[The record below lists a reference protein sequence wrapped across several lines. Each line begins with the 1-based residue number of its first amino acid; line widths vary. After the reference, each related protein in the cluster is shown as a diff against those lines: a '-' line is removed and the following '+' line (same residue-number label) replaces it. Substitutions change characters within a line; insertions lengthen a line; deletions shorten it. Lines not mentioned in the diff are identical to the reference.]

1 MKERIVKCVIPRFST
16 MYWLI
21 AFLAF
26 IFPGRSF
33 ADGYTAYY
41 RCNGTQEASLTV
53 KDNKLSMVVGLSN
66 FNRQLDTYRF
76 KEKGIEVVM
85 QRAASDD
92 NSEAIMSSIMPD
104 VNNMTLLVKN
114 NGYIIVKT
122 TCWLTK
128 TDKQ

>member
-1 MKERIVKCVIPRFST
+1 MMSLWDALRMNMMISYQELVRT
-16 MYWLI
+16 
-21 AFLAF
+21 
-26 IFPGRSF
+26 FP
-33 ADGYTAYY
+33 
-41 RCNGTQEASLTV
+41 
-53 KDNKLSMVVGLSN
+53 K

-92 NSEAIMSSIMPD
+92 NSEAIMSFIMPD

>member
-1 MKERIVKCVIPRFST
+1 M
-16 MYWLI
+16 
-21 AFLAF
+21 
-26 IFPGRSF
+26 G
-33 ADGYTAYY
+33 
-41 RCNGTQEASLTV
+41 
-53 KDNKLSMVVGLSN
+53 VGLSKV
-66 FNRQLDTYRF
+66 NRQLYTNIF

-92 NSEAIMSSIMPD
+92 NSDAIMSIIMPD

-114 NGYIIVKT
+114 KGYIIVKT

>member
-1 MKERIVKCVIPRFST
+1 MVNCVPS
-16 MYWLI
+16 I
-21 AFLAF
+21 A
-26 IFPGRSF
+26 FPGRSF
-33 ADGYTAYY
+33 FDGYTAYY
-41 RCNGTQEASLTV
+41 RCNGTREASLAV
-53 KDNKLSMVVGLSN
+53 KDNKLSMVVGLSK

-85 QRAASDD
+85 RRLLLMI
-92 NSEAIMSSIMPD
+92 SEAIMSFIMPD

>member
-1 MKERIVKCVIPRFST
+1 MFAGKKSAQIREI
-16 MYWLI
+16 LI
-21 AFLAF
+21 SESAWEEMTCL
-26 IFPGRSF
+26 F
-33 ADGYTAYY
+33 AP
-41 RCNGTQEASLTV
+41 S
-53 KDNKLSMVVGLSN
+53 LSMVVGLSK

-92 NSEAIMSSIMPD
+92 NSEAIMSFIMPD

>member
-1 MKERIVKCVIPRFST
+1 
-16 MYWLI
+16 
-21 AFLAF
+21 
-26 IFPGRSF
+26 
-33 ADGYTAYY
+33 
-41 RCNGTQEASLTV
+41 NGTQEASLTV
-53 KDNKLSMVVGLSN
+53 KDNKLSMVVGLSK

-92 NSEAIMSSIMPD
+92 NSEAIMSFIMPD

>member
-1 MKERIVKCVIPRFST
+1 MGEISVKTGNNARNGGKNSLNRLIRCVCGKKIGPDPRNFNQRVSLGRNDL
-16 MYWLI
+16 LI
-21 AFLAF
+21 RT
-26 IFPGRSF
+26 FP
-33 ADGYTAYY
+33 
-41 RCNGTQEASLTV
+41 
-53 KDNKLSMVVGLSN
+53 K

-92 NSEAIMSSIMPD
+92 NSEAIMSFIMPD

>member
-1 MKERIVKCVIPRFST
+1 TSYDISEC
-16 MYWLI
+16 L
-21 AFLAF
+21 
-26 IFPGRSF
+26 
-33 ADGYTAYY
+33 
-41 RCNGTQEASLTV
+41 
-53 KDNKLSMVVGLSN
+53 VGSEMCI
-66 FNRQLDTYRF
+66 RDRLDTYRF

-92 NSEAIMSSIMPD
+92 NSEAIMSFIMPD